1 MKYTLE
7 MDITLPRAKG
17 LFIAAAEKE
26 KECETFSLTQH
37 IIVYTI
43 TYRNEKANPQ
53 HDA

>member
-26 KECETFSLTQH
+26 KECETFSLTQAYYC
-37 IIVYTI
+37 IYN
-43 TYRNEKANPQ
+43 YLSQ
-53 HDA
+53 